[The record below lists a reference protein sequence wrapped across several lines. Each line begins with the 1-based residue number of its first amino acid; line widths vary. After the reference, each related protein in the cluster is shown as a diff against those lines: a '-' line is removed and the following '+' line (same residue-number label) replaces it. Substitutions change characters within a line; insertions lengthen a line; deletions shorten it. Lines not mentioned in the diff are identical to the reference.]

1 MDEDQRGAPRV
12 DVVPDF
18 CILQTSSGKRFFGVV
33 YNISRMGVLLD
44 VSQNE
49 AKQLQPTE
57 KDTLEF
63 LKTPDFLR
71 AALEGVRGRIV
82 RRISG
87 HWGVQ
92 FEEPLSLSQDEL
104 DRLQDYLEMPE
115 GGEWSKY

>member
-18 CILQTSSGKRFFGVV
+18 CILQTSSGEQFFGIV
-33 YNISRMGVLLD
+33 YNISRTGVLLD

-49 AKQLQPTE
+49 GRQFQPTE
-57 KDTLEF
+57 NDSLEF
-63 LKTPDFLR
+63 LDTPDFLR
-71 AALEGVRGRIV
+71 PALGNVRGRIV
-82 RRISG
+82 RRNSG

-92 FEEPLSLSQDEL
+92 FAKPLALPQAEL

-115 GGEWSKY
+115 GGEWNKY